1 MKVVVWFRDRLWSF
15 SYLIDQPLKNGQ
27 ETRNKKVLMVPG
39 MMTGGQGF
47 EETKTAIGLLQPGNL
62 TLSGPGTI
70 HCTCSAVDCSAGCVK
85 S

>member
-27 ETRNKKVLMVPG
+27 ETVIKKVLMVPWNDD
-39 MMTGGQGF
+39 GGQGV
-47 EETKTAIGLLQPGNL
+47 EETKTVIGLLQPGNF

-70 HCTCSAVDCSAGCVK
+70 LCTCSAVDCSAGC
-85 S
+85 